1 MRISFTTFLLLSS
14 ILVSAQKNPVGQQA
28 VFSSYGKTVP
38 GKIKNEANRLASA
51 IDKASYTNIVG
62 DSVPIIAVE
71 DTIRITGYFV
81 HRIYWSE
88 DQMLKAEEKE
98 HENHRIVYYKGKLI
112 FKAIN
117 KNSSTNEQI
126 VCYYSEEDNKLTT
139 DEISSQQK
147 LHPDLQHF
155 YDLLLFGKSYLVYKN
170 PKGKEGAIISG
181 KNQ

>member
-1 MRISFTTFLLLSS
+1 MRISFTTFLLLFAL
-14 ILVSAQKNPVGQQA
+14 LVSAQNNYDTQQA
-28 VFSSYGKTVP
+28 VFSSHGKAVP
-38 GKIKNEANRLASA
+38 EKIKKEADRQASA
-51 IDKASYTNIVG
+51 IDIASYTNIVG
-62 DSVPIIAVE
+62 DSIPIIAVE
-71 DTIRITGYFV
+71 DTVRITGYYV

-126 VCYYSEEDNKLTT
+126 VCYYSEEDNNLTT

-155 YDLLLFGKSYLVYKN
+155 YDLLLLGKSYLVFKN
-170 PKGKEGAIISG
+170 PKGKEGDIIKG
-181 KNQ
+181 RNR

>member
-1 MRISFTTFLLLSS
+1 MKISFTSLLL
-14 ILVSAQKNPVGQQA
+14 LVALTVFAQNNPVTQQS
-28 VFSSYGKTVP
+28 VFSSYGKAVP
-38 GKIKNEANRLASA
+38 EKIKKEADRQASA

-62 DSVPIIAVE
+62 DSIPIIAVE

-117 KNSSTNEQI
+117 VNSSTNEQI

-147 LHPDLQHF
+147 LNPDLQHF
-155 YDLLLFGKSYLVYKN
+155 YDLLLFGKSYLVFKN
-170 PKGKEGAIISG
+170 PKGKEGDIING